1 MRVAFVA
8 ETAERQNKNVAKRA
22 GIIEFE
28 EIERLKKEAGGNPAI
43 NKMAVRQ
50 GFEP

>member
-1 MRVAFVA
+1 MRVALVA

-22 GIIEFE
+22 GIIELE
-28 EIERLKKEAGGNPAI
+28 EIERLKKEAGGYPAI